1 MELSSDP
8 LADDLASSPPTTD
21 SLELGELP
29 NCPPSPRQPVRNP
42 PDSTRPFSFEWDLST
57 DPLGTMENLDQHSAN
72 THRLQSRKRG
82 PSLANALDRPPK
94 GPRISTQQN
103 TPASPNQAQGLILQ
117 ARDLL
122 VKAYSASNFRAKQAK
137 LLDLL
142 EVFRQYTENGIIYK
156 ASSILATQVASL
168 EQATRKIE
176 NQTRQTSSWA
186 KIAQTPQAKS
196 PNQLNQPANQQNQQP
211 NQPILASSAKSMDKW
226 TVVTSKKGSGIRAS
240 LETGSNTREKTSSKT
255 RGPSKPALSRRCTLL
270 QAHGVQASSFSAIRL
285 RNLINTAFKANG
297 IQSPVIS
304 GVSLSAR
311 GNIVVYTTPDFNSE
325 FLIEKEA
332 IIKGVLPLVT
342 SLQKGEPW
350 HKVVIHGLPIQDF
363 NSPDGMDLVISE
375 IVTFNKGLTPIGK
388 PY

>member
-42 PDSTRPFSFEWDLST
+42 PESTRPFSFEWDLST

-122 VKAYSASNFRAKQAK
+122 VKAYSASNFRAEQAK

-142 EVFRQYTENGIIYK
+142 EVFRQYTENGIICK

-176 NQTRQTSSWA
+176 NQTRQTSS
-186 KIAQTPQAKS
+186 
-196 PNQLNQPANQQNQQP
+196 
-211 NQPILASSAKSMDKW
+211 
-226 TVVTSKKGSGIRAS
+226 
-240 LETGSNTREKTSSKT
+240 
-255 RGPSKPALSRRCTLL
+255 
-270 QAHGVQASSFSAIRL
+270 
-285 RNLINTAFKANG
+285 
-297 IQSPVIS
+297 
-304 GVSLSAR
+304 
-311 GNIVVYTTPDFNSE
+311 
-325 FLIEKEA
+325 
-332 IIKGVLPLVT
+332 
-342 SLQKGEPW
+342 
-350 HKVVIHGLPIQDF
+350 
-363 NSPDGMDLVISE
+363 
-375 IVTFNKGLTPIGK
+375 
-388 PY
+388 